1 MVLLATKWQSRWT
14 DGQSAF
20 AKHRCILADLQ
31 VLFRALG
38 FPRPGGASCESRKI
52 TSKLIAFEVSSKRR
66 KGFPSE
72 TRVKRG
78 DRVVGGTK
86 ELLEKLGRN
95 DPCPC
100 GSGRRF

>member
-1 MVLLATKWQSRWT
+1 MPALSSSRYHF
-14 DGQSAF
+14 SPC
-20 AKHRCILADLQ
+20 R
-31 VLFRALG
+31 FRPNG
-38 FPRPGGASCESRKI
+38 RINPKPRGASCPRSI
-52 TSKLIAFEVSSKRR
+52 PHNSKNSSAFEPISKRR

-78 DRVVGGTK
+78 VQIVHGHK
-86 ELLEKLGRN
+86 ELIEKLGRN